1 MREVEK
7 LERAYQLAFFILGN
21 REAAEQSAVAA
32 VDRLQVALA
41 TQDRRYYYIP
51 QGSSRQ
57 LGRSAGARSKISL
70 NELHLLQRLIYD
82 ETDTEER
89 AQESAGFDDRR
100 LLIHYLKHLVRIT
113 IKRNSFYVS
122 LGVTRFLH
130 RYSIT
135 EAMAF
140 YNVLMQDPSRVK
152 DNYYWRSRKGQLLQ
166 EIKARFGE
174 LLTVTRGAYG
184 EERFIPRPEQ
194 TRYADFVSQSLQI
207 LMPWETSC
215 PLPTNQAAVAGEIP
229 ALRFD
234 ADDPDE
240 EHRTE
245 IARIHAALHTDCFQ
259 RLLAG
264 LKIEPPPARL
274 DLPEFFH
281 PEMHNHNVQRT
292 SDSFDPFGFM
302 LESNPINKAS
312 MRARLEERQTRR
324 RAAER
329 HPQQIRV
336 LVDRQQRALLDLN
349 SNSQAAF
356 TLSEGEEFIE
366 IRDGENLDACLALY
380 PIDYSM
386 LQQAQSIENF
396 VIELAG
402 GQKLRFALTPE
413 HDSFGE
419 VIGAAVTVNSET
431 TQSTTYD
438 WLASWW
444 QNLESAFNSLLWP
457 KHAALALRYGLL
469 AALLIVAGFGTFA
482 LWKTLQPE
490 PAEQTAA
497 TRNEAGGSQSAKAN
511 NGGSLNPNSSPSAV
525 TLPSPQQRTDK
536 TSTLRDPDV
545 TDGATVT
552 VVNSPA
558 QTRKVFLAFNRESE
572 ELQTEL
578 TNRLKSVQ
586 SWELT
591 DKDEA
596 DTALDINLSADGQTI
611 SIELVNVKGR
621 VIWPRAG
628 KRQKYSGEAAQ
639 IAERIVAD
647 LQNAIRQSGRT
658 SR

>member
-1 MREVEK
+1 MLEVEK
-7 LERAYQLAFFILGN
+7 LERAYQLAFFVLGN

-57 LGRSAGARSKISL
+57 LGRSTGTRSKISH
-70 NELHLLQRLIYD
+70 NELHLLQRLVYD
-82 ETDTEER
+82 ETESEER

-166 EIKARFGE
+166 EIKARFGD

-194 TRYADFVSQSLQI
+194 TRYANFVSQSLQI
-207 LMPWETSC
+207 LMPWETPC
-215 PLPTNQAAVAGEIP
+215 PLPGDKAAVTGEIP
-229 ALRFD
+229 TLRFD

-245 IARIHAALHTDCFQ
+245 IARIHAALHTECFQ

-264 LKIEPPPARL
+264 LNFELPPARL

-281 PEMHNHNVQRT
+281 PEMHNVQRT
-292 SDSFDPFGFM
+292 TDSFELFGPM
-302 LESNPINKAS
+302 LEQDPINKAS
-312 MRARLEERQTRR
+312 MRARLEERQAHR

-329 HPQQIRV
+329 HSHQVKV
-336 LVDRQQRALLDLN
+336 LVDRQQRALMDLN
-349 SNSQAAF
+349 TSSQAAF

-366 IRDGENLDACLALY
+366 IRDGKNPDVCLALY
-380 PIDYSM
+380 QIDYQM
-386 LQQAQSIENF
+386 LQQVQSTEHF
-396 VIELAG
+396 VIELPG
-402 GQKLRFALTPE
+402 GQKFRFELTPE
-413 HDSFGE
+413 RDSFGE
-419 VIGAAVTVNSET
+419 VIGAGVTINSEAA
-431 TQSTTYD
+431 QSTLYD
-438 WLASWW
+438 SLASWW
-444 QNLESAFNSLLWP
+444 QNLVSAFSELILP
-457 KHAALALRYGLL
+457 KQSAPALSPASRYAALT
-469 AALLIVAGFGTFA
+469 ALLIIAGFSTFA
-482 LWKTLQPE
+482 LWKALQPE
-490 PAEQTAA
+490 QTEQTAV
-497 TRNEAGGSQSAKAN
+497 TLPKDSGEKTNN
-511 NGGSLNPNSSPSAV
+511 NGAFTPNSSPAPV
-525 TLPSPQQRTDK
+525 VLPTQQQRPEK
-536 TSTLRDPDV
+536 PSTLRDHDV
-545 TDGATVT
+545 TDGEAVP
-552 VVNSPA
+552 VVDSPT
-558 QTRKVFLAFNRESE
+558 QTRKVFLLLSRESE
-572 ELQTEL
+572 DLQTEL
-578 TNRLKSVQ
+578 TNRLKSAQ
-586 SWELT
+586 LWQLT

-596 DTALDINLSADGQTI
+596 DSALNVNLSADGRTA
-611 SIELVNVKGR
+611 SVEMLNVKGR
-621 VIWPRAG
+621 VIWPRSG
-628 KRQKYSGEAAQ
+628 KRQKYTGDAAQ
-639 IAERIVAD
+639 IAERIVSD
-647 LQNAIRQSGRT
+647 LQNAVRPNNQN